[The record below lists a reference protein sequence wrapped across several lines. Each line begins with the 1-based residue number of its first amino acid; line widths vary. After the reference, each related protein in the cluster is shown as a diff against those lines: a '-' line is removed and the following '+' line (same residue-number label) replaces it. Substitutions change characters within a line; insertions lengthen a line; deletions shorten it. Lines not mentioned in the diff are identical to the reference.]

1 MDLTQLSAQAGNSPL
16 AKAKRLEAE
25 RKRLK
30 LEKEG
35 LILAHFTLQTQNFL
49 KMERPLTIDEVV
61 KPYLD
66 IIEGEKLFPE
76 TEFELR
82 DRLNEQVETLKKDMI
97 QTPANRPESAL
108 LQNKIHVLTA
118 VVDAINQ
125 RYFLDSPELQNE
137 ETFENR
143 VKLKWNGDKKALY
156 RDIRELKRKNGKN
169 GLPVLSNSYEEIAQF
184 LIQNVE
190 GFENTTLSTVLG
202 ALKKNDPPKKG

>member
-1 MDLTQLSAQAGNSPL
+1 MDTTQLAAQIGKSPL

-25 RKRLK
+25 RERSKR
-30 LEKEG
+30 EREF
-35 LILAHFTLQTQNFL
+35 IVLAHLAYQTDVFL
-49 KMERPLTIDEVV
+49 RSERHREANEVL
-61 KPYLD
+61 KTYLD
-66 IIEGEKLFPE
+66 IIEGEKLSAG
-76 TEFELR
+76 TEFALIGL
-82 DRLNEQVETLKKDMI
+82 LNGKLESLKKEVTTMQDN
-97 QTPANRPESAL
+97 TPEKAL
-108 LQNKIHVLTA
+108 LQKKIQVFVS
-118 VVDAINQ
+118 VVDELNQ
-125 RYFLDSPELQNE
+125 RWFTESPEFQNE